1 MKIFI
6 ISKEVNKDKYG
17 SAEMNKFQVR
27 RLSDWTELNW
37 TNTEYDQKGKIPY
50 TTRKKI
56 CIT

>member
-27 RLSDWTELNW
+27 RLSD
-37 TNTEYDQKGKIPY
+37 
-50 TTRKKI
+50 
-56 CIT
+56 